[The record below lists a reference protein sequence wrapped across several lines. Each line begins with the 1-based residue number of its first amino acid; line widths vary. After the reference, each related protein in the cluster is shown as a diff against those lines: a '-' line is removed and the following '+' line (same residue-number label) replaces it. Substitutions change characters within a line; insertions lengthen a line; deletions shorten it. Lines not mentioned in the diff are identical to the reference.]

1 MNFTATSAGR
11 QLDRLALLYL
21 GDTEV
26 WRTSTAEPRL
36 APGIIWTYW
45 KDMTPYLSMWKTKQ
59 KVIFDLPNLI
69 GKCRA
74 PRPRPPAPRSPRSP
88 PVHVPMYVL
97 IISSHTLPTAL
108 RQTYDYFATICTA
121 LSVCCCFLFCS
132 LVGFGDLGVGAKTAN
147 AAKTTDIR
155 GPSIAL

>member
-1 MNFTATSAGR
+1 MTWGLIGDYTPPGCDFNRVIVNFTATSAGR

-74 PRPRPPAPRSPRSP
+74 PRPRPPSPGPPPGCP
-88 PVHVPMYVL
+88 PVRDPMYVL
-97 IISSHTLPTAL
+97 IISSPHPP
-108 RQTYDYFATICTA
+108 Y
-121 LSVCCCFLFCS
+121 S
-132 LVGFGDLGVGAKTAN
+132 
-147 AAKTTDIR
+147 TTTNV
-155 GPSIAL
+155 